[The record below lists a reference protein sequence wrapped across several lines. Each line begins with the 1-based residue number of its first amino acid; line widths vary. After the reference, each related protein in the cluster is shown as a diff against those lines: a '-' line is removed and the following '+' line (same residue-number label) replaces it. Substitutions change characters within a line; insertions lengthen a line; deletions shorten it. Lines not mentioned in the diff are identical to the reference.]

1 MPEPH
6 DSLLTLVADA
16 LAERKAEHPRVLDVR
31 RLTDITDFMVVAS
44 GRSRRQVAAIGEHV
58 IERAKQAGHRPLGI
72 EGLDGGEWVLVDL
85 CDVVVHVM
93 QPEIRDLY
101 QLEKLWD
108 AADTSGQ
115 GGHGAT

>member
-58 IERAKQAGHRPLGI
+58 IERAKQAGRSGRGDELIAIELREALDCLAHILGTVYTDDI
-72 EGLDGGEWVLVDL
+72 LDRIFSKFCIG
-85 CDVVVHVM
+85 
-93 QPEIRDLY
+93 
-101 QLEKLWD
+101 K
-108 AADTSGQ
+108 
-115 GGHGAT
+115 